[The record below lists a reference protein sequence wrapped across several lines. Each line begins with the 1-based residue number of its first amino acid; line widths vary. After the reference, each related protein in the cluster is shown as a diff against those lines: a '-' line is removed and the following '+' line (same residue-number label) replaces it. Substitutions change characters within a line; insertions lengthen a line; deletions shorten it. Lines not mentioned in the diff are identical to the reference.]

1 MSIKFHQIEGRTG
14 LNETIQITPQGEPG
28 KGGAHTRYL
37 LELKTPTHEMSQMIQ
52 FQNGPISDP
61 SDFNG
66 WTNEALLAILLHRAE
81 GFINGPFKHQA
92 NQDAFDHLYSAMIA
106 LKSRTL
112 ERAQRGVEGKH
123 VA

>member
-14 LNETIQITPQGEPG
+14 LNEAITITPQGEPG
-28 KGGAHTRYL
+28 KGGAHIRYV
-37 LELKTPTHEMSQMIQ
+37 LEMKGPNHEMHQAIH
-52 FQNGPISDP
+52 FQNGPIAGPD
-61 SDFNG
+61 DFNG
-66 WTNEALLAILLHRAE
+66 WTNEAMIAILMHRME

-92 NQDAFDHLYSAMIA
+92 NQDAFDHLNGAMIA

-112 ERAQRGVEGKH
+112 ERSSRGVEGQH